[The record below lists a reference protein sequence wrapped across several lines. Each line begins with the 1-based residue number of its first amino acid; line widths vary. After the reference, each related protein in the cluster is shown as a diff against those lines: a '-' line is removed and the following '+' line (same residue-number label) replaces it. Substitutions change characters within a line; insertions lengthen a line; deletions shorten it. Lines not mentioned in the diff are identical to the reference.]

1 MKKIYFSFFIFLTP
15 FYGEDIEPKYLC
27 SHEKSASRWQAQNST
42 LNQNQEKIDIK
53 FYELNLDIDFNSSR
67 LRGSVTVNG
76 VIGNIYPDF
85 IELDLYDNMT
95 VDSIL
100 QNNIP
105 ILYLHEND
113 MLKIPISDITLNDEN
128 LFSLTIFYQGT
139 PDHCGAGGFK
149 FDEHQNIGHVWTLS
163 EAYCARSWWPC
174 KDDPSD
180 KADSVNIIVSVPIE
194 PAYIVASNGL
204 LSSTTINNNKKT
216 YFWKE
221 RYPITTYLI
230 SLAIYPYTKW
240 VDQYVS
246 PISSDTMLIEHYVFP
261 DRYEASYPN
270 YSLTKDMLSFFSELF
285 GEYPFISEKYGH
297 ADFTWGGGMEH
308 QTLSS
313 MGSFSQN
320 LMVHELGHSWWGNLI
335 TCKTFND
342 IWLNEG
348 FARYCQALWAEHMY
362 GREAYFDFMNNHA
375 YYGAGTIYVENPSS
389 NSQIFSAGLSYN
401 KASWV
406 LHMLRHKVGETMF
419 FDILKSYA
427 SNDSL
432 SYNAASTSDFQKV
445 CEDISGL
452 DFEQFFQQW
461 IYGEKYPKYE
471 LSWWHEG
478 NGIYNVKIDQ
488 VQSYNFFSMPIDLK
502 FSGSAGPMLVDTT
515 IVIENNN
522 SSQLYEFSGFN
533 FLVENVMLDPENWI
547 LKEATYS
554 VNEIDNI
561 LPDRVEVEKA
571 FPNPFNSKVKLS
583 FYINP
588 QFGDTHVNV
597 NIFDLRGKIVE
608 SLIDN
613 EFIPGYHTTFWNA
626 NGKSSGVYFIQLAT
640 DNYIDSQKILFLK

>member
-27 SHEKSASRWQAQNST
+27 SHEKSASRWQTQNST

-67 LRGSVTVNG
+67 ISGSVTVNG

-113 MLKIPISDITLNDEN
+113 MLKIPLSDITLDDEN

-180 KADSVNIIVSVPIE
+180 KADSVNIIVSVPTE

-221 RYPITTYLI
+221 RYPITTYLV

-285 GEYPFISEKYGH
+285 GEYPFIFEKYGH

-613 EFIPGYHTTFWNA
+613 EFMPGYHTTFWNA

>member
-1 MKKIYFSFFIFLTP
+1 MEKIYFSFFIFLTP

-204 LSSTTINNNKKT
+204 LSSTTINSNKKT

-221 RYPITTYLI
+221 RYPLTTSLV

-522 SSQLYEFSGFN
+522 FSQLYEFSGFN

-588 QFGDTHVNV
+588 QYGDTHVNV

-613 EFIPGYHTTFWNA
+613 EFMPGYHTTFWNA

>member
-113 MLKIPISDITLNDEN
+113 ILKIPISDITLNDEN

-180 KADSVNIIVSVPIE
+180 KADSVNIIISVPLE

-221 RYPITTYLI
+221 RYPITTYLV

-597 NIFDLRGKIVE
+597 NIFDSRGKIVE

-613 EFIPGYHTTFWNA
+613 EFMPGYHTTFWNA

>member
-180 KADSVNIIVSVPIE
+180 KADSVNIIISVPLE

-221 RYPITTYLI
+221 RYPITTYLV

>member
-27 SHEKSASRWQAQNST
+27 SHEKSASRWQTQNYT

-53 FYELNLDIDFNSSR
+53 FYGLNLDIDFNSSR
-67 LRGSVTVNG
+67 IRGSVTVNG

-113 MLKIPISDITLNDEN
+113 MLKIPISDITLDDEN

-194 PAYIVASNGL
+194 PAYLVASNGL

-221 RYPITTYLI
+221 RYPITTYLV

-452 DFEQFFQQW
+452 DFGQFFQQW
-461 IYGEKYPKYE
+461 IYGERYPKYE

-561 LPDRVEVEKA
+561 LPYRVEVEKA

-588 QFGDTHVNV
+588 QIGDTHVIV
-597 NIFDLRGKIVE
+597 NIFDSRGKIVE
-608 SLIDN
+608 SLMDN
-613 EFIPGYHTTFWNA
+613 EFMPGYHTTFWNA

>member
-1 MKKIYFSFFIFLTP
+1 MKKIYFFFFIFLTP

-67 LRGSVTVNG
+67 IRGSVTVNG

-85 IELDLYDNMT
+85 IELDFHDNMT

-113 MLKIPISDITLNDEN
+113 MLKIPISDITLYDEN
-128 LFSLTIFYQGT
+128 LFSLTIFYQGA

-180 KADSVNIIVSVPIE
+180 KADSVNIIISVPLE

-204 LSSTTINNNKKT
+204 LNSTTINNNKKT

-221 RYPITTYLI
+221 SYPITTYLV

-240 VDQYVS
+240 IDQYVS

-445 CEDISGL
+445 CENISGL
-452 DFEQFFQQW
+452 EFEQFFQQW
-461 IYGEKYPKYE
+461 IYGERYPKYE

-502 FSGSAGPMLVDTT
+502 FSGSAGPMLLDTT

-561 LPDRVEVEKA
+561 LPDRVKVEKA
-571 FPNPFNSKVKLS
+571 YPNPFNSKVKLS

-588 QFGDTHVNV
+588 QFGDTHLSV
-597 NIFDLRGKIVE
+597 NIFDSRGMIVE
-608 SLIDN
+608 SLMDN
-613 EFIPGYHTTFWNA
+613 EFMPGYHTTFWNA

-640 DNYIDSQKILFLK
+640 DNYIESQKILFLK

>member
-113 MLKIPISDITLNDEN
+113 MLKIPISDITLDDEN

-180 KADSVNIIVSVPIE
+180 KADSVNIIISVPIE

-221 RYPITTYLI
+221 RYPITTYLV

>member
-1 MKKIYFSFFIFLTP
+1 MKKIYFFFFIFLTP

-67 LRGSVTVNG
+67 IRGSVTVNG

-180 KADSVNIIVSVPIE
+180 KADSVNIIISVPLE

-221 RYPITTYLI
+221 RYPITTYLV

-502 FSGSAGPMLVDTT
+502 FSGSAGPILVDTT

-588 QFGDTHVNV
+588 QYGDTHVNV

>member
-221 RYPITTYLI
+221 RYPITTYLV

-502 FSGSAGPMLVDTT
+502 FSGSAGPTLVDTT

-588 QFGDTHVNV
+588 QFGDTHVSV
-597 NIFDLRGKIVE
+597 NIFDSRGKIVE

-613 EFIPGYHTTFWNA
+613 EFMPGYHTTFWNA

>member
-1 MKKIYFSFFIFLTP
+1 
-15 FYGEDIEPKYLC
+15 
-27 SHEKSASRWQAQNST
+27 
-42 LNQNQEKIDIK
+42 
-53 FYELNLDIDFNSSR
+53 
-67 LRGSVTVNG
+67 
-76 VIGNIYPDF
+76 
-85 IELDLYDNMT
+85 MT

-113 MLKIPISDITLNDEN
+113 MLKIPLSDITLDDEN

-180 KADSVNIIVSVPIE
+180 KADSVNIIVSVPTE

-221 RYPITTYLI
+221 RYPITTYLV

-597 NIFDLRGKIVE
+597 NIFDSRGKIVE

-613 EFIPGYHTTFWNA
+613 EFMPGYHTTFWNA

>member
-1 MKKIYFSFFIFLTP
+1 MKKIYFFFFIFLTP
-15 FYGEDIEPKYLC
+15 FYGKEIEPKYLC
-27 SHEKSASRWQAQNST
+27 SHEKSAYRWQAQNST

-113 MLKIPISDITLNDEN
+113 ILKIPISDITLNDEN

-180 KADSVNIIVSVPIE
+180 KADSVNIIVSVPTE

-221 RYPITTYLI
+221 RYPITTYLV

-588 QFGDTHVNV
+588 QYGDTHVNV

>member
-27 SHEKSASRWQAQNST
+27 SHEKSASRWQTQNST

-67 LRGSVTVNG
+67 IHGSVTVNG

-113 MLKIPISDITLNDEN
+113 MLKIPLSDITLDDEN

-221 RYPITTYLI
+221 RYPITTYLV

-522 SSQLYEFSGFN
+522 FSQLYEFSGFN

>member
-27 SHEKSASRWQAQNST
+27 SHEKSASRWQTQNST

-67 LRGSVTVNG
+67 IHGSVTVNG
-76 VIGNIYPDF
+76 VIGNLSPDF

-180 KADSVNIIVSVPIE
+180 KADSVNIIISVPLE

-221 RYPITTYLI
+221 RYPITTYLV

-522 SSQLYEFSGFN
+522 FSQLYEFSGFN

-640 DNYIDSQKILFLK
+640 DNYFDSQKILFLK

>member
-27 SHEKSASRWQAQNST
+27 SHEKSASRWQTQNST

-67 LRGSVTVNG
+67 IHGSVTVNG

-180 KADSVNIIVSVPIE
+180 KADSVNIIISVPLE

-221 RYPITTYLI
+221 RYPITTYLV

-533 FLVENVMLDPENWI
+533 FLVENIMLDPENWI

>member
-1 MKKIYFSFFIFLTP
+1 MKKIYFFFFIFLTP

-180 KADSVNIIVSVPIE
+180 KADSVNIIISVPIE

-221 RYPITTYLI
+221 RYPITTYLV

-427 SNDSL
+427 LNDSL

-502 FSGSAGPMLVDTT
+502 FSGSAGPILVDTT

-588 QFGDTHVNV
+588 QYGDTHVNV

>member
-180 KADSVNIIVSVPIE
+180 KADSVNIIVSVPTE

-221 RYPITTYLI
+221 RYPITTYLV

-502 FSGSAGPMLVDTT
+502 FSGSAGPILVDTT

>member
-27 SHEKSASRWQAQNST
+27 SHDKSASRWQTQNST

-67 LRGSVTVNG
+67 IHGSVTVNG

>member
-27 SHEKSASRWQAQNST
+27 SHEKSASRWQTQNST

-67 LRGSVTVNG
+67 IRGSVTVNG

-113 MLKIPISDITLNDEN
+113 MLKIPISDITLDDEN

-180 KADSVNIIVSVPIE
+180 KADSVNIIISVPLE

-221 RYPITTYLI
+221 RYPITTYLV

>member
-67 LRGSVTVNG
+67 IRGSVTVNG

-113 MLKIPISDITLNDEN
+113 MLKIPLSDITLDDEN

-180 KADSVNIIVSVPIE
+180 KADSVNIIISVPLE

-221 RYPITTYLI
+221 RYPITTYLV

-588 QFGDTHVNV
+588 QFGDTHVSV
-597 NIFDLRGKIVE
+597 NIFDSRGKIVE

>member
-67 LRGSVTVNG
+67 IRGSVTVNG

-113 MLKIPISDITLNDEN
+113 MLKIPISDITLDDEN

-180 KADSVNIIVSVPIE
+180 KADSVNIIISVPIE

-221 RYPITTYLI
+221 RYPITTYLV

-502 FSGSAGPMLVDTT
+502 FSGSAGPLLVDTT

-588 QFGDTHVNV
+588 QFGDTHVSV
-597 NIFDLRGKIVE
+597 NIFDSRGKIVE
-608 SLIDN
+608 SLINN

>member
-15 FYGEDIEPKYLC
+15 FYGKEIEPKYLC
-27 SHEKSASRWQAQNST
+27 SHEKSAYRWQAQNST

-113 MLKIPISDITLNDEN
+113 ILKIPISDITLNDEN

-180 KADSVNIIVSVPIE
+180 KADSVNIIVSVPTE

-221 RYPITTYLI
+221 RYPITTYLV

-588 QFGDTHVNV
+588 QYGDTHVNV

-613 EFIPGYHTTFWNA
+613 EFMPGYHTTFWNA

>member
-27 SHEKSASRWQAQNST
+27 SHEKSASRWQTQNST

-113 MLKIPISDITLNDEN
+113 MLKIPISDITLDDEN

-180 KADSVNIIVSVPIE
+180 KADSVNIIISVPIE

-221 RYPITTYLI
+221 RYPITTYLV

-461 IYGEKYPKYE
+461 IYGERYPKYE

-502 FSGSAGPMLVDTT
+502 FSGSAGPLLVDTT

-588 QFGDTHVNV
+588 QFGDTHLSV
-597 NIFDLRGKIVE
+597 NIFDSRGKIVE

-613 EFIPGYHTTFWNA
+613 EFMPGYHTTFWNA

>member
-27 SHEKSASRWQAQNST
+27 SHEKSAYRWQAQNST

-113 MLKIPISDITLNDEN
+113 MLKIPISDITLNNEN

-180 KADSVNIIVSVPIE
+180 KADSVNIIISVPLE

-204 LSSTTINNNKKT
+204 LSSTTINSNKKT

-221 RYPITTYLI
+221 RYPITTYLV

-502 FSGSAGPMLVDTT
+502 FSGSAGPILVDTT

-588 QFGDTHVNV
+588 QYGDTHVNV

>member
-27 SHEKSASRWQAQNST
+27 SHEKSASRWQTQNST

-67 LRGSVTVNG
+67 IHGSVTVNG

-113 MLKIPISDITLNDEN
+113 MLKIPLSDITLDDEN

-180 KADSVNIIVSVPIE
+180 KADSVNIIISVPLE

-221 RYPITTYLI
+221 RYPITTYLV

>member
-1 MKKIYFSFFIFLTP
+1 M
-15 FYGEDIEPKYLC
+15 
-27 SHEKSASRWQAQNST
+27 
-42 LNQNQEKIDIK
+42 NQNQEKIDIK

-67 LRGSVTVNG
+67 IHGSVTVNG

-113 MLKIPISDITLNDEN
+113 MLKIPLSDITLDDEN

-221 RYPITTYLI
+221 RYPITTYLV

-522 SSQLYEFSGFN
+522 FSQLYEFSGFN

>member
-180 KADSVNIIVSVPIE
+180 KADSVNIIISVPVE

-221 RYPITTYLI
+221 RYPITTYLV

-427 SNDSL
+427 LNDSL

-613 EFIPGYHTTFWNA
+613 EFMPGYHTTFWNA

>member
-221 RYPITTYLI
+221 RYPITTYLV

-461 IYGEKYPKYE
+461 IYGERYPKYE

-561 LPDRVEVEKA
+561 IPDRVEVEKA

-640 DNYIDSQKILFLK
+640 DNYLDSQKILFLK

>member
-113 MLKIPISDITLNDEN
+113 MLKIPISDITLDDEN

-180 KADSVNIIVSVPIE
+180 KADSVNIIISVPLE

-221 RYPITTYLI
+221 RYPITTYLV

-597 NIFDLRGKIVE
+597 NIFDSRGKIVE

-613 EFIPGYHTTFWNA
+613 EFMPGYHTTFWNA

>member
-27 SHEKSASRWQAQNST
+27 SHEKSASRWQTQNST

-53 FYELNLDIDFNSSR
+53 FYELNLDINFNSSR
-67 LRGSVTVNG
+67 IRGSVTVNG

-85 IELDLYDNMT
+85 IELDFYDNMT

-113 MLKIPISDITLNDEN
+113 MLKIPISDITIDDEN

-180 KADSVNIIVSVPIE
+180 KADSVNIIISVPLE

-204 LSSTTINNNKKT
+204 LSSTTINSNKKT

-221 RYPITTYLI
+221 RYPITTYLV

-419 FDILKSYA
+419 FDILKTYA

-452 DFEQFFQQW
+452 DLEQFFQQW

-515 IVIENNN
+515 IVIENYN

-571 FPNPFNSKVKLS
+571 FPNPFNSMVKLS

>member
-27 SHEKSASRWQAQNST
+27 SHEKSASRWQTQNST

-67 LRGSVTVNG
+67 IHGSVTVNG

-180 KADSVNIIVSVPIE
+180 KADSVNIIISVPLE

-221 RYPITTYLI
+221 RYPITTYLV

-488 VQSYNFFSMPIDLK
+488 IQSNDIFSMPIDLK
-502 FSGSAGPMLVDTT
+502 FSGSVGPMLVDTT
-515 IVIENNN
+515 IVIENSN

-597 NIFDLRGKIVE
+597 NIFDSRGKIVE

-613 EFIPGYHTTFWNA
+613 EFMPGYHTTFWNA

>member
-1 MKKIYFSFFIFLTP
+1 MKKIYISFFIFLTP

-27 SHEKSASRWQAQNST
+27 SHEKSASRWQTQNST

-67 LRGSVTVNG
+67 IHGSVTVNG

-113 MLKIPISDITLNDEN
+113 MLKIPLSDITLDDEN

-180 KADSVNIIVSVPIE
+180 KADSVNIIISVPLE

-221 RYPITTYLI
+221 RYPITTYLV

-522 SSQLYEFSGFN
+522 FSQLYEFSGFN

-588 QFGDTHVNV
+588 QYGDTHVNV

>member
-67 LRGSVTVNG
+67 IRGSVTVNG

-113 MLKIPISDITLNDEN
+113 MLKIPISDITLDDEN

-180 KADSVNIIVSVPIE
+180 KADSVNIIISVPLE

-221 RYPITTYLI
+221 RYPITTYLV

-461 IYGEKYPKYE
+461 IYGERYPKYE

-488 VQSYNFFSMPIDLK
+488 VQSNDIFSMPIDLK
-502 FSGSAGPMLVDTT
+502 FSGSAGPMLIDTT
-515 IVIENNN
+515 IVIENSN

-533 FLVENVMLDPENWI
+533 FMVENVMLDPDNWI

-561 LPDRVEVEKA
+561 LPNRVEVEKA

-588 QFGDTHVNV
+588 QFGDTHVSV
-597 NIFDLRGKIVE
+597 NIFDSRGKIVE

-613 EFIPGYHTTFWNA
+613 EFMPGYHTTFWNA

>member
-27 SHEKSASRWQAQNST
+27 SHEKSASRWQTQNST

-53 FYELNLDIDFNSSR
+53 FYELNLDINFNSSR
-67 LRGSVTVNG
+67 IRGSVTVNG

-85 IELDLYDNMT
+85 IELDFYDNMT

-113 MLKIPISDITLNDEN
+113 MLKIPISDITIDDEN

-180 KADSVNIIVSVPIE
+180 KADSVNIIISVPLE

-204 LSSTTINNNKKT
+204 LSSTTINSNKKT

-221 RYPITTYLI
+221 RYPITTYLV

-452 DFEQFFQQW
+452 DLEQFFQQW

-515 IVIENNN
+515 IVIENYN

-571 FPNPFNSKVKLS
+571 FPNPFNSMVKLS

>member
-597 NIFDLRGKIVE
+597 NIFDSRGKIVE

-613 EFIPGYHTTFWNA
+613 EFIPGYHTTFWSA

>member
-27 SHEKSASRWQAQNST
+27 SHEKSASRWQTQNST

-67 LRGSVTVNG
+67 IHGSVTVNG

-128 LFSLTIFYQGT
+128 LFSLIIFYQGT

-221 RYPITTYLI
+221 RYPITTYLV

-362 GREAYFDFMNNHA
+362 GKEAYFDFMNNHA

-571 FPNPFNSKVKLS
+571 FPNPFNSKVKLC

-608 SLIDN
+608 SLVDN
-613 EFIPGYHTTFWNA
+613 EFMPGYHTKFWNA
-626 NGKSSGVYFIQLAT
+626 SGKSSGVYFIQLAT

>member
-27 SHEKSASRWQAQNST
+27 SHEKSASRWQTQNST

-67 LRGSVTVNG
+67 IRGSVTVNG

-113 MLKIPISDITLNDEN
+113 MLKIPLSDITLDDEN

-180 KADSVNIIVSVPIE
+180 KADSVNIIISVPLE

-221 RYPITTYLI
+221 RYPITTYLV

-597 NIFDLRGKIVE
+597 NIFDSRGKIVE

-613 EFIPGYHTTFWNA
+613 EFMPGYHTTFWNA

>member
-221 RYPITTYLI
+221 RYPITTYLV

-502 FSGSAGPMLVDTT
+502 FSGSAGPSLVDTT